1 MTIYCAGVLALV
13 FYLSKFPERFLPG
26 KNVNCQPIQITI
38 ELNAC
43 RLLYCELR
51 YYSFQV
57 HLITLVLVISGGTS
71 LWWQHLFTGIL
82 RVKKSY
88 SIDKVTSVTSNFF
101 CYQDTLLMNVIIINY
116 FKNSRCFVERISA

>member
-71 LWWQHLFTGIL
+71 LWWQHSFTGIL

-88 SIDKVTSVTSNFF
+88 SIDKVTSVTSN
-101 CYQDTLLMNVIIINY
+101 
-116 FKNSRCFVERISA
+116 CFVTNLKILC